1 MNPLKE
7 PYPFFHKGNEL
18 LRITTLILVIGFLFE
33 YLIIPFERTPE
44 EHLYSYPIICLFHVG
59 VAAIVYFLYFLVVGQ
74 LVRDE
79 DWQVYKEIIAV
90 FFLLLFIGIGEWAIR
105 PLIYDSPSNHTWPI
119 FWEEI
124 WHAYLA
130 GSIILL
136 LVLTTNVKIL
146 KSRNFQRSKRLNIRS
161 KPLNSDQI
169 IEIKTQVQSENF
181 EINPKELICACA
193 AGNYVEIYTSEA
205 GVMQKSLKRLTL
217 QGLYD
222 QLKDYEYILKTHR
235 AFLINT
241 AYINEVKGN
250 AQGYQLM
257 VDHIDFS
264 VPVSRK
270 HLKSFNEALSEA

>member
-1 MNPLKE
+1 MTAP
-7 PYPFFHKGNEL
+7 P
-18 LRITTLILVIGFLFE
+18 TTHG
-33 YLIIPFERTPE
+33 
-44 EHLYSYPIICLFHVG
+44 
-59 VAAIVYFLYFLVVGQ
+59 LYFGKKYGTPT
-74 LVRDE
+74 
-79 DWQVYKEIIAV
+79 WQ
-90 FFLLLFIGIGEWAIR
+90 
-105 PLIYDSPSNHTWPI
+105 D
-119 FWEEI
+119 
-124 WHAYLA
+124 
-130 GSIILL
+130 
-136 LVLTTNVKIL
+136 
-146 KSRNFQRSKRLNIRS
+146 
-161 KPLNSDQI
+161 SDQI
-169 IEIKTQVQSENF
+169 IAIKTQVQSENF